1 MNLFLDTASETE
13 VVERIGTGLISG
25 ITTNPSLILKSTL
38 DNNPFDVYHKLIK
51 IPNLPDVSIEV
62 VADTEE
68 EFIDRGLNVH
78 KEYGPTATVKLPC
91 TMPGIKA
98 CKYLSNI
105 GIKTNVTLVFS
116 VSQAI
121 LAAIAGATYV
131 SPFVGRLDD
140 NSFDGLALIE
150 QIASLYKLK
159 SIKTKVLAA
168 SIRDVRSVGLAFQK
182 GADICTIPAAV
193 FDKLVNHVLTDQGL
207 EKFNRDFVEACAIQ
221 RDAVNF

>member
-1 MNLFLDTASETE
+1 MNIFLDTASEEE
-13 VVERIGTGLISG
+13 VVQRIGTGLISG
-25 ITTNPSLILKSTL
+25 ITTNPSLILKSSL
-38 DNNPFDVYHKLIK
+38 NSNPYDVYHNLVN

-62 VADTEE
+62 VADTEDQ
-68 EFIDRGLNVH
+68 FIDRGLNVH

-140 NSFDGLALIE
+140 NSFNGLDLIG

-159 SIKTKVLAA
+159 CIKTKVLAA
-168 SIRDVRSVGLAFQK
+168 SIRDVRSVALAFEK
-182 GADICTIPAAV
+182 GADICTIPVGV
-193 FDKLVNHVLTDQGL
+193 FDKMVKHVLTDQGL
-207 EKFNRDFVEACAIQ
+207 DKFNKDFAEACENWA
-221 RDAVNF
+221 

>member
-1 MNLFLDTASETE
+1 MNIFLDTASEE
-13 VVERIGTGLISG
+13 DIVSRIGTGLISG
-25 ITTNPSLILKSTL
+25 ITTNPSLILKSSL
-38 DNNPFDVYHKLIK
+38 NNNPYDVYHHLVN
-51 IPNLPDVSIEV
+51 IPDVNDVSIEV
-62 VADTEE
+62 VADTEDD
-68 EFIDRGLNVH
+68 FIDRGLNIQ

-105 GIKTNVTLVFS
+105 GVRTNVTLVFS
-116 VSQAI
+116 LSQAI

-140 NSFDGLALIE
+140 NSFNGLDLIG

-159 SIKTKVLAA
+159 CIKTKVLAA

-182 GADICTIPAAV
+182 GADICTIPAGV
-193 FDKLVNHVLTDQGL
+193 FDKMVSHVLTDQGL
-207 EKFNRDFVEACAIQ
+207 DKFNKDFVKACE
-221 RDAVNF
+221 NLT